1 MKKIA
6 ILFVLFGV
14 GLYINGCNNIDKNTQ
29 NKADIAKT
37 TETETTTSEEAVS
50 NEYTQVDREEIS
62 SEYTQVDREELL
74 SDMKRYLDMTIEEI
88 SEETNVYL
96 DEEDG
101 TLRIL
106 SNVAFFPV
114 LALEDKGI
122 FVICHTYD
130 TAYKPVYVTVHYD
143 LQPILLEEF
152 GITNDM
158 DFEDIKE
165 VMTMAG
171 WQLDEHIEWGGD
183 YADVYSNGE
192 LLYTFCSYREDGSH
206 FQIYIS
212 SCPDEEE
219 EPVKP
224 MIENG
229 RIDEE
234 GIKWF
239 DIYAEVGN
247 ISEEERDSFT
257 YFFQKNKGYG
267 FLKSDYD
274 NPKDVDLGMV
284 FWGGLKSE
292 WDETTLENS
301 ELDYGYKDKAEV
313 DETLLQFTGLTNDD
327 MNSPLYVKAVDG
339 KEVIAW
345 LPFQKKPDTPVC
357 LGGYKNGDIYTLL
370 MLLPYSVVTLKKTDA
385 GTVEILSNRTLRSV
399 TISYEGKGYNSE
411 KVYREKSLSEYILN
425 DLEILRNEYYARHGM
440 IFDDPVMTLYFESEG
455 WYKPSVTD
463 KEFDESVFNE
473 VEKAN
478 LELIEEKMKELEE
491 VGKN

>member
-50 NEYTQVDREEIS
+50 NEYTQVNG
-62 SEYTQVDREELL
+62 EELL
-74 SDMKRYLDMTIEEI
+74 SDMKRYLDMTIQEI

-106 SNVAFFPV
+106 SNAAFFPV
-114 LALEDKGI
+114 LALQDKGI
-122 FVICHTYD
+122 FVICPTYD
-130 TAYKPVYVTVHYD
+130 TAYKPRYVTVHYD
-143 LQPILLEEF
+143 IQHILLEEF

-158 DFEDIKE
+158 DFEGIKE
-165 VMTMAG
+165 AMTMAG

-212 SCPDEEE
+212 DCPDEEE
-219 EPVKP
+219 EAVKP

-229 RIDEE
+229 RIDEG

-247 ISEEERDSFT
+247 ISEEER
-257 YFFQKNKGYG
+257 
-267 FLKSDYD
+267 
-274 NPKDVDLGMV
+274 
-284 FWGGLKSE
+284 E
-292 WDETTLENS
+292 
-301 ELDYGYKDKAEV
+301 
-313 DETLLQFTGLTNDD
+313 
-327 MNSPLYVKAVDG
+327 
-339 KEVIAW
+339 I
-345 LPFQKKPDTPVC
+345 
-357 LGGYKNGDIYTLL
+357 
-370 MLLPYSVVTLKKTDA
+370 LLP
-385 GTVEILSNRTLRSV
+385 
-399 TISYEGKGYNSE
+399 ISFRKIKGM
-411 KVYREKSLSEYILN
+411 
-425 DLEILRNEYYARHGM
+425 D
-440 IFDDPVMTLYFESEG
+440 F
-455 WYKPSVTD
+455 
-463 KEFDESVFNE
+463 
-473 VEKAN
+473 
-478 LELIEEKMKELEE
+478 
-491 VGKN
+491 